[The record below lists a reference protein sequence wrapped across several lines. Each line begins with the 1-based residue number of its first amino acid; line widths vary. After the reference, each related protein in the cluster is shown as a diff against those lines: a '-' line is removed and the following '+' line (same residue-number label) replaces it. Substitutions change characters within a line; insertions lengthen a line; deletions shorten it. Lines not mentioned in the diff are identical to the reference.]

1 MRVLM
6 IGATGTTAGMV
17 LPELV
22 RRGVEV
28 RALVR
33 SQQEASDALSRGAV
47 ETAMGDL
54 LDPASLRA
62 AADGME
68 GVFHIGPAFAADES
82 AMGVSM
88 VEAAVAAGVRRFCF
102 SSVYHPS
109 LSLENHAAKRS
120 VEEAVY
126 HSGLEFTVLQP
137 AMFMQTLDTSWADV
151 VASGTVSGPYST
163 TAGVCY
169 VDFRD
174 VAEVAAR
181 ALTEDAMINGTFE
194 LCAAGMVDRVDL
206 AELMSQALGRT
217 VAATETSFA
226 DAPMPAGPARDG
238 LARLMASYDRYGFA
252 GGNDVVLRAVLGREP
267 RTLTQYVADLAAR

>member
-6 IGATGTTAGMV
+6 IGATGSTAGMV

-22 RRGVEV
+22 QRGVEV

-33 SQQEASDALSRGAV
+33 SEQEAADALSHGAA
-47 ETAMGDL
+47 ETARGDL
-54 LDPASLRA
+54 LDPGSLRA
-62 AADGME
+62 AADGMD
-68 GVFHIGPAFAADES
+68 GVFHIGPAFAVDES

-109 LSLENHAAKRS
+109 LSLENHAAKRP

-137 AMFMQTLDTSWADV
+137 AMFMQTLDASWAGV
-151 VASGTVSGPYST
+151 VASGTVSGPYSK
-163 TAGVCY
+163 TAKVCY

-194 LCAAGMVDRVDL
+194 LCSAGMVDRVDL

-217 VAATETSFA
+217 VAATESSFA
-226 DAPMPAGPARDG
+226 DAPLPAGPARDG

-252 GGNDVVLRAVLGREP
+252 GGNAVVLRAVLGREP